1 MTHSVSGERTIWD
14 IPMNSLFP
22 LVLEFYRKGEIYTH
36 ICVTRLLSVKKLGSL
51 GGVSILDL

>member
-1 MTHSVSGERTIWD
+1 MTHSGERTIWD

-22 LVLEFYRKGEIYTH
+22 LVHEFYRKGEICTH
-36 ICVTRLLSVKKLGSL
+36 TCVTRLLSVKKPRSL